1 MGTAGRGQGGSW
13 LAGRT
18 GSGLSWTLHSLL
30 RLDWQGPG
38 EGVMRW
44 PRLLGS
50 GHVEARV
57 SLSLNSP
64 GLCVSLQ
71 PSQVEDALS
80 GEEDKEEEEEKE
92 EETTPAPTPVP
103 ECPVVPQLAGASQ
116 VLGASEMS
124 QVRAQSMV
132 QRLQPCPTPARSRD
146 AWGPSCSV
154 LCSLCSSQ

>member
-1 MGTAGRGQGGSW
+1 MDTSQPPPAG
-13 LAGRT
+13 LAGARA
-18 GSGLSWTLHSLL
+18 
-30 RLDWQGPG
+30 
-38 EGVMRW
+38 GVMRW
-44 PRLLGS
+44 PRLSCS
-50 GHVEARV
+50 GRVEARV
-57 SLSLNSP
+57 SLSLDSP

-92 EETTPAPTPVP
+92 EETTPAPAPVP
-103 ECPVVPQLAGASQ
+103 ERPVVPQLAGASQ

-132 QRLQPCPTPARSRD
+132 QRLQSCPTPARPRD

-154 LCSLCSSQ
+154 LCSLCHLGQLTSLRWAFLIQ